1 MVLTVQNCIEIVKED
16 EKVICQSSR
25 LPYYPL
31 VVKRAKGAIVE
42 DLDGNQYI
50 DLLSSAAAANIGHS
64 HPKVVAAI
72 IEQAQEFVHY
82 TPVYMYHEPLVKLA
96 KELVDITPGNFRK
109 KSGFWAF
116 WIRCQ

>member
-50 DLLSSAAAANIGHS
+50 DLYISINTQPKPANAGVL
-64 HPKVVAAI
+64 P
-72 IEQAQEFVHY
+72 
-82 TPVYMYHEPLVKLA
+82 
-96 KELVDITPGNFRK
+96 
-109 KSGFWAF
+109 
-116 WIRCQ
+116 IRYYACVMF